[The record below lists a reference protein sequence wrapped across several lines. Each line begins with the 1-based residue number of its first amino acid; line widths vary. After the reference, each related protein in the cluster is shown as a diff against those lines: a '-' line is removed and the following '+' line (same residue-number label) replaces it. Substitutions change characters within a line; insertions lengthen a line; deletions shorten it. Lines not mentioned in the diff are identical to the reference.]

1 MWSKAVLAKL
11 FTGVAAVLLASQGFA
26 EGAADER
33 FISQG
38 QFTYMWHRKE
48 SFPAAYTNLNGSP
61 NSLSPERERSWTSTA
76 TMFLGVRPWHGGE
89 LYFVPEMITEL
100 PLSGLHGLGGSF
112 QNGELEKN
120 GRRQPTFYIAR
131 LFLRQTWGMGGESIN
146 VESGQMQLAKSMDSR
161 RLVVTAGNLAVID
174 IFDRNAY
181 AGDARQ
187 QFLNMNFMTYS
198 AFDFAADAR
207 GYTWGL
213 AGEYFHDDWAFRVG
227 RFLPPHEPNQ
237 QRLSYSPKNF
247 YGDHLE
253 IERKHRILGQAGTLR
268 VLVFRNV
275 ADMARWDDTIDAFL
289 ADPNKNA
296 ANCTSFNFG
305 STNAGAPDL
314 CWVRKKNSKV
324 GIGGSLEQSVTED
337 VGLFFRG
344 MKADGQTE
352 VDAFTSTDSSIA
364 MGTIIKGT
372 RWGRERDALGIGY
385 AQNWISSAHVH
396 YLSMGGIDNF
406 IGDGKINYKPER
418 AFELYYNINVNK
430 FLWLTVDFQRVANPA
445 YNADRGPVTMY
456 GLRVHAEF

>member
-1 MWSKAVLAKL
+1 
-11 FTGVAAVLLASQGFA
+11 
-26 EGAADER
+26 
-33 FISQG
+33 
-38 QFTYMWHRKE
+38 
-48 SFPAAYTNLNGSP
+48 
-61 NSLSPERERSWTSTA
+61 
-76 TMFLGVRPWHGGE
+76 MFLGVKPWHGGE

-100 PLSGLHGLGGSF
+100 PLSGLHGFGGSF

-146 VESGQMQLAKSMDSR
+146 VESGQMQLARSMDSR
-161 RLVVTAGNLAVID
+161 RFVLTAGNLAVID

-181 AGDARQ
+181 AGDVRQ

-198 AFDFAADAR
+198 AFDFAADTR

-227 RFLPPHEPNQ
+227 RFLPPRKPNQ
-237 QRLSYSPKNF
+237 QQLSYSPKNF

-275 ADMARWDDTIDAFL
+275 ADMSRWNDAIDAFL
-289 ADPNKNA
+289 ADPNKSA

-305 STNAGAPDL
+305 STNAAAPDL

-337 VGLFFRG
+337 VGFFFRG

-364 MGTIIKGT
+364 TGTIINGT
-372 RWGRERDALGIGY
+372 RWGRERDTLGIGY
-385 AQNWISSAHVH
+385 AKNWISSAHVN
-396 YLSMGGIDNF
+396 YLNMGGIDNF
-406 IGDGKINYKPER
+406 IGDGRINYKPER
-418 AFELYYNINVNK
+418 ALELYYNINVNK
-430 FLWLTVDFQRVANPA
+430 FLSLTVDFQRVANPA

>member
-1 MWSKAVLAKL
+1 VL
-11 FTGVAAVLLASQGFA
+11 
-26 EGAADER
+26 
-33 FISQG
+33 
-38 QFTYMWHRKE
+38 
-48 SFPAAYTNLNGSP
+48 
-61 NSLSPERERSWTSTA
+61 
-76 TMFLGVRPWHGGE
+76 
-89 LYFVPEMITEL
+89 
-100 PLSGLHGLGGSF
+100 
-112 QNGELEKN
+112 
-120 GRRQPTFYIAR
+120 
-131 LFLRQTWGMGGESIN
+131 
-146 VESGQMQLAKSMDSR
+146 
-161 RLVVTAGNLAVID
+161 TAGNLAVID

-181 AGDARQ
+181 AGDVRQ

-237 QRLSYSPKNF
+237 QRLSYSPTNF

-268 VLVFRNV
+268 VLAFRNV
-275 ADMARWDDTIDAFL
+275 AAMARWDDAIDAFL

-305 STNAGAPDL
+305 STNAAAPDL

-337 VGLFFRG
+337 VGLFFRA
-344 MKADGQTE
+344 MKADGQAE

-385 AQNWISSAHVH
+385 GQNWISSAHVR

-406 IGDGKINYKPER
+406 IGDGRIDYRPER
-418 AFELYYNINVNK
+418 TFELYYNINVSK

>member
-1 MWSKAVLAKL
+1 MWSKVVLAKL
-11 FTGVAAVLLASQGFA
+11 ATGVASVLLASQGFA
-26 EGAADER
+26 GEAADER
-33 FISQG
+33 FVSSG
-38 QFTYMWHRKE
+38 QFTYMWHRKD

-61 NSLSPERERSWTSTA
+61 NSLSPERERSYTTTA
-76 TMFLGVRPWHGGE
+76 TMFLGVKPWDGGE

-100 PLSGLHGLGGSF
+100 PLSDLHGLGGSF

-120 GRRQPTFYIAR
+120 GKRQPTIYIAR

-146 VESGQMQLAKSMDSR
+146 VESGQMQLAKSTDSR
-161 RLVVTAGNLAVID
+161 RFVLTAGNLAVID
-174 IFDRNAY
+174 VFDRNAY
-181 AGDARQ
+181 AGDVRQ

-198 AFDFAADAR
+198 AFDFAADTR

-213 AGEYFHDDWAFRVG
+213 AGEYFHDDWAFRIG
-227 RFLPPHEPNQ
+227 RFLPPREPNQ
-237 QRLSYSPKNF
+237 QRLSFSPKNF
-247 YGDHLE
+247 HGDHLE

-268 VLVFRNV
+268 VLAFRNV
-275 ADMARWDDTIDAFL
+275 ADMGRWDDAIDAFI
-289 ADPNKNA
+289 ADPGKNA
-296 ANCTSFNFG
+296 ANCPGLSFG
-305 STNAGAPDL
+305 STNAGAPDV

-385 AQNWISSAHVH
+385 AQNWISGAHVR

-406 IGDGKINYKPER
+406 IGDGKINYRPER

-430 FLWLTVDFQRVANPA
+430 FLWLTLDFQRVANPA

>member
-1 MWSKAVLAKL
+1 MWSKVVLAKL
-11 FTGVAAVLLASQGFA
+11 LFGVASVLLVSQGFA
-26 EGAADER
+26 EEAADER
-33 FISQG
+33 LIAHG
-38 QFTYMWHRKE
+38 QFTYMWHRKD

-76 TMFLGVRPWHGGE
+76 TMFLGVKPWDGGE
-89 LYFVPEMITEL
+89 LYFAPEMITEL
-100 PLSGLHGLGGSF
+100 PLSGLHGFGGSF

-120 GRRQPTFYIAR
+120 GKRLPTFYIAR
-131 LFLRQTWGMGGESIN
+131 LFVRQTWEMGGESIN
-146 VESGQMQLAKSMDSR
+146 AESGQMQLAKSMGSR
-161 RLVVTAGNLAVID
+161 RLVLTAGNLAVID
-174 IFDRNAY
+174 IFDKNAY
-181 AGDARQ
+181 AGDVRQ

-198 AFDFAADAR
+198 AFDFAADTR

-213 AGEYFHDDWAFRVG
+213 AGEYFRDDWAFRVG
-227 RFLPPHEPNQ
+227 RFLPPREPNQ

-247 YGDHLE
+247 YGDYLE
-253 IERKHRILGQAGTLR
+253 IERKHRIWGQAGTLR

-275 ADMARWDDTIDAFL
+275 ADMARWDDAIGAFL
-289 ADPNKNA
+289 VDPSKNA

-385 AQNWISSAHVH
+385 AQNWISSAHVN
-396 YLSMGGIDNF
+396 YLNMGGIDNF
-406 IGDGKINYKPER
+406 IGDGRINYKPER

-430 FLWLTVDFQRVANPA
+430 FLWLTVDFQRVADPA
-445 YNADRGPVTMY
+445 YNADRGPVRLY